1 MDRRKRT
8 DAHTGL
14 ISNHIERLCS
24 SIDKSVVRRRWNQAV
39 KRVMMY
45 GLTRERSVDL
55 ILRMLKHREKFTQ
68 DTELILRI
76 VENWK

>member
-1 MDRRKRT
+1 
-8 DAHTGL
+8 
-14 ISNHIERLCS
+14 
-24 SIDKSVVRRRWNQAV
+24 
-39 KRVMMY
+39 MMY